1 MSEKLITI
9 KEVSLK
15 NNCPECYST
24 DGLVL
29 TFKQKFKE
37 TKFYKSITND
47 VVEELDCTRCS
58 TTIYP
63 VSWTDDI
70 ERVYDYQKK
79 AFTPKKASLK
89 LKRLAWIIFI
99 TIDIIIVGVILAV
112 FFPEAIGLK

>member
-1 MSEKLITI
+1 MNEKLITI
-9 KEVSLK
+9 KEVPLK

-24 DGLVL
+24 EGLVL

-37 TKFYKSITND
+37 TKFYKSVTNE
-47 VVEELDCTRCS
+47 VTKELACTKCD

-63 VSWTDDI
+63 ISWTDDI
-70 ERVYDYQKK
+70 ERVYEYQKK

-99 TIDIIIVGVILAV
+99 AIDIIIIGTIIVA
-112 FFPEAIGLK
+112 FFPEIIGLK

>member
-37 TKFYKSITND
+37 TSFYKSITND
-47 VVEELDCTRCS
+47 VTEELACS
-58 TTIYP
+58 KCDTTIYP

-99 TIDIIIVGVILAV
+99 IIDLVVIGIILAS
-112 FFPEAIGLK
+112 FFPEVIGLK

>member
-1 MSEKLITI
+1 MNEKLITI

-24 DGLVL
+24 EGLIL

-37 TKFYKSITND
+37 TNLYKSITSD
-47 VVEELDCTRCS
+47 VVDELACTKCT

-79 AFTPKKASLK
+79 AFTPKKASIK
-89 LKRLAWIIFI
+89 LKRLAWVLFI
-99 TIDIIIVGVILAV
+99 AIDLIIISIILIV
-112 FFPEAIGLK
+112 FFPGILGLK

>member
-1 MSEKLITI
+1 MNEKFITV

-24 DGLVL
+24 EGLTL

-37 TKFYKSITND
+37 SRFYKSITAD
-47 VVEELDCTRCS
+47 IVEELVCS
-58 TTIYP
+58 KCDTTIYP

-79 AFTPKKASLK
+79 ALIPKPKTIK
-89 LKRLAWIIFI
+89 LKRLGFIIFI
-99 TIDIIIVGVILAV
+99 ALDLIALAIILVV
-112 FFPEAIGLK
+112 FFPDLIGLS